1 MRLDDLGRCAPG
13 AGVWVSTLL
22 ITRLTGFRMMARL
35 MPSDDI
41 ASHPFGYYRGVLGS
55 SIEPEAPALPG
66 ACFYSLCIGGA
77 PNRPHTGGAG
87 DLREIRFVC
96 NVTVGR
102 SSWAQVHMPSSST
115 SKPPVAARRDLCGE
129 WYPSHLRSFPG
140 ASSSLPLFFRSHM
153 TTLGRPARLRQS
165 LPR

>member
-87 DLREIRFVC
+87 DLREYDSFATSQSGDRHGLRCICRLHRPASPRWRPAGISAASGTPPTSGAFR
-96 NVTVGR
+96 GR
-102 SSWAQVHMPSSST
+102 QVHYPCSF
-115 SKPPVAARRDLCGE
+115 ARI
-129 WYPSHLRSFPG
+129 
-140 ASSSLPLFFRSHM
+140 
-153 TTLGRPARLRQS
+153 
-165 LPR
+165 